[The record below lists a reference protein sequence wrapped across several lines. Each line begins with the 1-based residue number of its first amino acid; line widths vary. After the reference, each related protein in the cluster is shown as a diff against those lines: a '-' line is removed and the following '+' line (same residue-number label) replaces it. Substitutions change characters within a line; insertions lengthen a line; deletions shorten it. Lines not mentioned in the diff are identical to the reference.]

1 MPGGNSTARPS
12 NRKEKKAAKVMSE
25 YQRQRAKIYDRFYDG
40 DLTVEGMD
48 RLLGNL
54 NGPNTADAYSTLENR
69 DEKEMVRKGSKRLG
83 YKEGGAVETS
93 LRPKSRSSVSK
104 RPPKFKTIGGGMT
117 DGTRGPSP
125 MRPETIGGGMTDG
138 TRGPS
143 PMRSET
149 QMFRDG
155 GEVRGCKSS
164 QMTGKGFSGSY

>member
-1 MPGGNSTARPS
+1 
-12 NRKEKKAAKVMSE
+12 
-25 YQRQRAKIYDRFYDG
+25 
-40 DLTVEGMD
+40 
-48 RLLGNL
+48 
-54 NGPNTADAYSTLENR
+54 
-69 DEKEMVRKGSKRLG
+69 
-83 YKEGGAVETS
+83 
-93 LRPKSRSSVSK
+93 
-104 RPPKFKTIGGGMT
+104 MT

>member
-1 MPGGNSTARPS
+1 MKLEPRTLEIAMPGGNSTARPS

-125 MRPETIGGGMTDG
+125 MR
-138 TRGPS
+138 
-143 PMRSET
+143 SET